1 MIVANPP
8 GSPTRG
14 LRLLATLMVVLGA
27 YIAFGALVIPIGL
40 DSTVSAPWLV
50 EGIAA
55 LGTALAGIRLLQGR
69 PGAVTLGIVTI
80 SAWLLASLVQA
91 AISGVGAYANPFT
104 IGSTAFLVIALFVLI
119 RRRLLGE
126 L

>member
-1 MIVANPP
+1 MIVASPP

-27 YIAFGALVIPIGL
+27 YIAFGSLVIPIGL
-40 DSTVSAPWLV
+40 DSAMPVPWFV

-55 LGTALAGIRLLQGR
+55 LGTALAGIRLLQAR
-69 PGAVTLGIVTI
+69 PGAVTLGILSI

-91 AISGVGAYANPFT
+91 AIIGFGAYPNPFT
-104 IGSTAFLVIALFVLI
+104 IGSTAFLVIALFVLV
-119 RRRLLGE
+119 RRRLAGE
-126 L
+126 M